1 MIQAMT
7 VLPPGQWAARAA
19 VAALPVV
26 GFLCVRAAGAA
37 TPTWLV
43 VVVALVSLYW
53 AAVPESPAGAAALAV
68 VAVWWGLELGAD
80 IDPFALL
87 AAAALLVAHVA
98 AVVASYG
105 PATMRLDPAVVRL
118 WLRRAALIYLPVPA
132 VYLVAAWAQGMSGS
146 TGWWLA
152 GLTATFSAIAV
163 MSVTLSVHRREDPT
177 SGRA

>member
-7 VLPPGQWAARAA
+7 VLPPGQWVARAA

-26 GFLCVRAAGAA
+26 ALLCVRAAGAT

-68 VAVWWGLELGAD
+68 VAVWWGLEVGAD

-87 AAAALLVAHVA
+87 AAAAVLVAHVA
-98 AVVASYG
+98 A
-105 PATMRLDPAVVRL
+105 MRLDPAVVRL

-132 VYLVAAWAQGMSGS
+132 LYLVAAWAQGMSGS

>member
-1 MIQAMT
+1 MIRAMA
-7 VLPPGQWAARAA
+7 VLPPGQWVARSA

-26 GFLCVRAAGAA
+26 ALLCVGAAGAA

-53 AAVPESPAGAAALAV
+53 AAVPESAAGAAALAV

-80 IDPFALL
+80 VDPFALP
-87 AAAALLVAHVA
+87 AAAALLGAHVA

-118 WLRRAALIYLPVPA
+118 WLRRAALVYLPAPA

-163 MSVTLSVHRREDPT
+163 MSVTLSVHRQEDSI